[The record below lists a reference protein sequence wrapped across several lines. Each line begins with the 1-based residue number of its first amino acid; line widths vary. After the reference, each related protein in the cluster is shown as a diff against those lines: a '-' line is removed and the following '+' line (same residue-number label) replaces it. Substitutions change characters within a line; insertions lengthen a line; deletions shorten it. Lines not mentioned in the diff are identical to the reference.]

1 MLEAI
6 APLDPKNVVRGQF
19 RGYRDEPGVAAD
31 SRVETFAAVR
41 FQIDNWR
48 WAGVPFYA
56 RTGKCLPANCTE
68 VLVELKAPPCSSFS
82 EKMER
87 PNYVRFRLG
96 PDVAIAVGVRSK
108 VPGEVM
114 IGREVELLATQG
126 VSGEEEMDAYE
137 RLLGDAMKGDATLFA
152 REDVVEAEWRIVAPI
167 LASTSPPHEYEAGTW
182 GPAEADR
189 LIDRA
194 GGWHQPQP
202 APPRRSS

>member
-1 MLEAI
+1 MATEAVGI
-6 APLDPKNVVRGQF
+6 YFD
-19 RGYRDEPGVAAD
+19 Y
-31 SRVETFAAVR
+31 
-41 FQIDNWR
+41 NWR
-48 WAGVPFYA
+48 WAGVPFYI
-56 RTGKCLPANCTE
+56 RTGKCLPVNCTE

-82 EKMER
+82 EKMEW
-87 PNYVRFRLG
+87 PNYVRLRLG

-108 VPGEVM
+108 ARGEAM
-114 IGREVELLATQG
+114 ACQEVELLATQG
-126 VSGEEEMDAYE
+126 ISGEEEMDAYE

-167 LASTSPPHEYEAGTW
+167 LANASPPHEYETGTW